1 MNGCKYCQKGK
12 SLNHSF
18 FGDITLKTYIL
29 GNLLI
34 TEAFDSV
41 HEEDDYSAL
50 KINVCP
56 ICKGEVQELPDE
68 EMEEEIDD

>member
-1 MNGCKYCQKGK
+1 MECNYCQKGK
-12 SLNHSF
+12 ALNHSC
-18 FGDITLKTYIL
+18 FGDMTIKTYIH

-34 TEAFDSV
+34 TEAFDPV
-41 HEEDDYSAL
+41 YEEDDYSAL

-56 ICKGEVQELPDE
+56 VCKEEVHELPDE